1 MRIVI
6 DLQAAQSTDSRHR
19 GIGRYSLSLALAM
32 VRNRGEHEILIA
44 LNGLLPE
51 AIEPIRAAFDGL
63 LPQENIR
70 VWSAVAPVA
79 ANQGGNAWRR
89 QTAELVREAFLAG
102 LKPDVVHVS
111 SLFEGYIDDAVTSV
125 GILSR
130 KFPTAVTL
138 FDLIPYIHRK
148 SYLQSP
154 VVADWYQGKI
164 EHLRRAD
171 LWLAISESS
180 RREGIEHLGLPEAQ
194 SVNIS
199 SDADSHFRPLEIGA
213 KEEQALREKYGLS
226 RRFVM
231 YTGGIDRRKNVE
243 GLVRAFGKLPKSLR
257 ETHQLA
263 IVCSVQETDRYTLG
277 RLAAQHGLAEGDV
290 VLTGFVSEHDLLA
303 LYNLCTLFVFPSLH
317 EGFGLPA
324 LEAMRCGAPVIG
336 AHTSSIPEVI
346 GWEDALFDPQ
356 SDDAITEAIACAL
369 SDESYRAE
377 LVRRGKAQSAKF
389 SWDET
394 ARRALAAMERIHAER
409 RPVLEPE
416 NDTGRKPRLAY
427 VSPLPPVKSGIADY
441 SAELLP
447 ALARLYEIDVIVKQ
461 DAISDPWVIANCPI
475 RSVEW
480 FVENES
486 RYERVLYHFGNNPF
500 HQHMFDLL
508 KSIPG
513 AVVLHD
519 FFLSNLAAD
528 MELHGLVPGYWSQ
541 ELYRAHGFAALSERF
556 HPKVLADV
564 VWKYPCSLSLIQ
576 DSLGV
581 IVHSPN
587 SLRLAERWY
596 GGDSSDW
603 AVIPLLRDTRI
614 SADKEQARKALG
626 IGTEAF
632 LVCAFGLLGPSK
644 LNHRLLQ
651 AWLKSRFARDSSCH
665 LVFVGENHPSEYGQ
679 ELLATIRASQ
689 MNQNIHITGW
699 TAREVFQ
706 QYLAA
711 ADVGVQLRTLSRG
724 ETSAAVLDCM
734 NYGMVT
740 IVNANGSMADLKD
753 EAVWKLP
760 DEFSDEQL
768 IEALETLWLDEGR
781 RRRMGECARDI
792 ILRDHDPRVCA
803 DRYGDAIERFYRSA
817 ACGQLG
823 LPSAISAI
831 EGDAP
836 GDEDLI
842 PLADA
847 IAQSLLPRNRQ
858 RQLLVDVSVLV
869 QHDARSGVQRVV
881 RSILRQWLEAPP
893 EGYRVEPVY
902 ATVDQGYRY
911 ARRFTLDFLA
921 CPADVLQDEP
931 IEYAPGD
938 VFLALDLSHHVAIAQ
953 EGSLSA
959 MHRAGTRV
967 YFVVYD
973 LLPLQFPDYWEASD
987 GIPELHQRW
996 LNVVTQYD
1004 GAVCISKAVAD
1015 ELRTWFREANP
1026 ARQRPLTIDW
1036 FHLGADVGN
1045 SVPTQGLPADAQT
1058 VLKTLRSRT
1067 SFLMVGTLEPRKGH
1081 AQVLEA
1087 LDQLW
1092 QSGVD
1097 VNLVNV
1103 GKGGWLVD
1111 SLVERLRSHPE
1122 LNKRLFWLEGVSDEY
1137 LEKIYA
1143 ASTCLIAAS
1152 YGEGFGLPLIEA
1164 AQHKLPIIAR
1174 DIPVFREVAGEN
1186 AYYFDAAGSA
1196 DDLAK
1201 AIEAWLTLFE
1211 AGRHPKSDDMPSL
1224 TWKESA
1230 AQLLAAVL
1238 PKPLDEAAR

>member
-19 GIGRYSLSLALAM
+19 GIGRYSMSLALAM

-51 AIEPIRAAFDGL
+51 AIEPIRARFDGL

-70 VWSAVAPVA
+70 VWTAVAPVA
-79 ANQGGNAWRR
+79 ASQHGNAWRR
-89 QTAELVREAFLAG
+89 QSAELVREAFLAG

-111 SLFEGYIDDAVTSV
+111 SLFEGYVDDAVTSV
-125 GILSR
+125 GVLSR
-130 KFPTAVTL
+130 TFPTAVTL
-138 FDLIPYIHRK
+138 FDLIPYIHRD
-148 SYLQSP
+148 SYLRSP

-180 RREGIEHLGLPEAQ
+180 RREGIEHLGLPEAR

-199 SDADSHFRPLEIGA
+199 SDADAHFRPLEVSA
-213 KEEQALREKYGLS
+213 EMEQTLRKKHGLS
-226 RRFVM
+226 RPFVM

-243 GLVRAFGKLPKSLR
+243 GVVRAFGKLPKALR

-263 IVCSVQETDRYTLG
+263 IVCSVREDDRYVLG
-277 RLAAQHGLAEGDV
+277 RLAAQHGLAEDDV
-290 VLTGFVSEHDLLA
+290 VLTGFVSEDDLLA

-324 LEAMRCGAPVIG
+324 LEAMRCGAAVIG
-336 AHTSSIPEVI
+336 ARTSSIPEVI
-346 GWEDALFDPQ
+346 GWEDALFDPE
-356 SDDAITEAIACAL
+356 SDEAITAAIARAL
-369 SDESYRAE
+369 SDEAYRDE
-377 LVRRGKAQSAKF
+377 LVWRGKAQAQKF

-394 ARRALAAMERIHAER
+394 AQRAIAAMERIHAEQQ
-409 RPVLEPE
+409 PE
-416 NDTGRKPRLAY
+416 LAGNETGRKPRLAY

-461 DAISDPWVIANCPI
+461 DAISDPWITANCPV

-480 FVENES
+480 FIENAS

-500 HQHMFDLL
+500 HVHMFDLL

-513 AVVLHD
+513 AIVLHD
-519 FFLSNLAAD
+519 FFLSNVSAD

-541 ELYRAHGFAALSERF
+541 ELYRAHGFTALSERF
-556 HPKVLADV
+556 HPKVLSDV

-576 DSLGV
+576 ESLGV

-587 SLRLAERWY
+587 SVRLAGQWY

-603 AVIPLLRDTRI
+603 AVIPLLRETEI
-614 SADKEQARKALG
+614 SADREKARKALG

-651 AWLKSRFARDSSCH
+651 AWLKSRFARDKSCH
-665 LVFVGENHPSEYGQ
+665 LVFVGENHPSKYGQ
-679 ELLATIRASQ
+679 EMLATIGASQ
-689 MNQNIHITGW
+689 LNQNVHITGW
-699 TAREVFQ
+699 TDKEVFHH
-706 QYLAA
+706 YLAA

-734 NYGMVT
+734 NYGMAT
-740 IVNANGSMADLKD
+740 IVNANGSMADLD
-753 EAVWKLP
+753 DQAVWKLP
-760 DEFSDEQL
+760 DEFLDEQL
-768 IEALETLWLDEGR
+768 IEALETLWQDEER
-781 RRRMGECARDI
+781 RCRMGERAREI
-792 ILRDHDPRVCA
+792 ILRDHDPRSCA
-803 DRYGDAIERFYRSA
+803 ERYRDAIERFYRSA
-817 ACGQLG
+817 ACGEMR

-881 RSILRQWLEAPP
+881 RSILRQWLETPP
-893 EGYRVEPVY
+893 EGFRVEPVY
-902 ATVDQGYRY
+902 ATVDRGYRY

-931 IEYAPGD
+931 IEHAPGD
-938 VFLALDLSHHVAIAQ
+938 VFLALDLGHHVAIAQ
-953 EGSLSA
+953 EDSLSA

-973 LLPLQFPDYWEASD
+973 LLPIKFPDYWEASD

-996 LNVVTQYD
+996 LNVVAKYD

-1015 ELRTWFREANP
+1015 ELHAWLREANP
-1026 ARQRPLTIDW
+1026 PRQRAFTIDW
-1036 FHLGADVGN
+1036 FHLGADVDN
-1045 SVPTQGLPADAQT
+1045 SVPSQGLPADAQA
-1058 VLKTLRSRT
+1058 VLKGLRSRT

-1097 VNLVNV
+1097 VNLVIV

-1111 SLVERLRSHPE
+1111 SLVDRLRSHPE

-1137 LEKIYA
+1137 LEKVYA

-1174 DIPVFREVAGEN
+1174 DIPVFREVAGEY
-1186 AYYFDAAGSA
+1186 AYYFDAGSA
-1196 DDLAK
+1196 DALANAVK
-1201 AIEAWLTLFE
+1201 AWLALFE
-1211 AGRHPKSDDMPSL
+1211 AGQHPKSNSLPWL
-1224 TWKESA
+1224 TWKQSA

-1238 PKPLDEAAR
+1238 PKPHDEDAR